1 MISLSCNADCCELSG
16 RLDHSVVCDLW
27 PRLDSLIPAQATRL
41 DLRQLSYSDSA
52 GIAFLLELWQ
62 RARNRG
68 QKLQLVSPSAQ
79 LGKLIALYDLEVFF
93 EEEA

>member
-1 MISLSCNADCCELSG
+1 MISLTLNADRCEVSG
-16 RLDHSVVCDLW
+16 RLDHGVVRDLW
-27 PRLDSLIPAQATRL
+27 PRLDELIPAGATRL

-62 RARNRG
+62 RAQNRG

-79 LGKLIALYDLEVFF
+79 LAKLIALYDLEAFF
-93 EEEA
+93 VEEA